1 MMENYNENVK
11 IGDIVA
17 YIQHGDVVF
26 HFIEVVEKVGK
37 SIIYGKDIKTMV
49 DISYGSDILG
59 KGENDKNFVTV
70 QFKPIKGQYKNDN
83 STKYRI
89 IRETI
94 RNKKGIKVKIADNLF
109 GKFHKDTDTNWA
121 WITMSA
127 KTFFEE
133 VKEIG
138 ITKED
143 IGKTIIL

>member
-1 MMENYNENVK
+1 MKNYNENVK
-11 IGDIVA
+11 IGDIVS

-37 SIIYGKDIKTMV
+37 SIIYGKDISTMI
-49 DISYGSDILG
+49 DISYGSYILG
-59 KGENDKNFVTV
+59 KGKNDKNFVTV
-70 QFKPIKGQYKNDN
+70 TFRPIKGQYKNDN

-89 IRETI
+89 IRDKI
-94 RNKKGIKVKIADNLF
+94 GVKVKITNNIF
-109 GKFHKDTDTNWA
+109 GKFHKDIDENCA
-121 WITMSA
+121 WITMST